1 MDCHRHNLV
10 PGRLSR
16 LGQSSTV
23 SCDESSTVSC
33 DVTKRDFPTL
43 S

>member
-10 PGRLSR
+10 PGLSR
-16 LGQSSTV
+16 LGQ
-23 SCDESSTVSC
+23 SSTVSC